1 MPRTTRTVPDI
12 EPWYKQGWPWL
23 LISLPASAV
32 VGGIITIFLAVNSP
46 NALVVDDYYKEG
58 LAINEDLARARRATE
73 LGITAELTYDAR
85 TGVVVLAT
93 TGVPDETRQLTLRFV
108 HPTLAERDVTALV
121 VRAADGRYRTQLAPL
136 AAANWHVQLQPD
148 AADWRLETRLALPGS
163 GQASLR

>member
-1 MPRTTRTVPDI
+1 MHADRPREDTA
-12 EPWYKQGWPWL
+12 PWYRQFWPWF
-23 LISLPASAV
+23 IIALPASAV
-32 VGGIITIFLAVNSP
+32 VAGLTTLYIATINRDT
-46 NALVVDDYYKEG
+46 LVEDDYYKEG

-85 TGVVVLAT
+85 TGEVVLAT